1 MARVSTV
8 GESAALS
15 RELGDFLI
23 EFSIGLQKYAIY
35 PAGHPMLGTT
45 SVDLNRRLEALLKE
59 RQSLSLGVARHQ
71 LIIEGV
77 ATDDSNPVLRELA
90 ARLHRHHLGAVKF
103 SQGVTETEL
112 NDFLATVAVDAGRLP
127 RPLGLESPEVL
138 TQWPH
143 TRLYPMTFAQLQLIE
158 ENPAAA
164 GSDDDQMKASGS
176 GSRSAALW
184 IGLARAALITELGAN
199 MDSEDAASTDPA
211 VVAKAIEDHKRD
223 EAYDQV
229 VVGYLLQI
237 AEEVKQKGGR
247 DAAALTKRVSQL
259 VGTLSPEALQRLMQ
273 MGGDVR
279 QRRKFVA
286 DAAQG
291 DVGGCRGGPRA
302 RGGRHLGAD
311 DLALDGAHALEDGG
325 ARGLGQC
332 GVTDAMPTARCAS
345 RSRSS
350 SKDGNSTTRTPMAT
364 GWRCR
369 RWRPAAPMF
378 RNVEHSFPLE
388 PERLLMM
395 GLEIETLGDQV
406 FRAADSMAARPD
418 ITPLID
424 LIDNAPAPWMRDTV
438 WRHVATPERLRLQL
452 ALDPPPTAVLQRMVA
467 RMGAAAV
474 DGLLD
479 ALDEATE
486 QATQERV
493 VDLLASVG
501 PPAGP
506 LIMARLPGMRW
517 SHVRL
522 LIALLGKQ
530 REWPGGYTPEAF
542 LNHPD
547 PLLRREALRQQLR
560 APETRDVAI
569 VRALAD
575 ASEATLR
582 LGLGAAMTSCPRDA
596 AAILRVRADDATISP
611 DLRAL
616 GVRALAS
623 YKSPETPSVARRAR
637 SEDGPTVEA
646 ARPRAQ
652 VAGTAGRYRRARRT
666 LEGGPRRE
674 GGARPRPRERGS
686 RDPGRS
692 DAAREH
698 GMSEPARF
706 LTAFAQSL
714 ATMSLYNDGH
724 PQRER
729 TIDSAYDTLLRLQ
742 ENDPRPR
749 FSFLGQD
756 VIYGEMAMR
765 ELGDWDWG
773 ARLANAGV
781 QRVEFERGTS
791 RDEFE
796 VFLEEV
802 LARLTLQAVD
812 SAGRSPERRSTI
824 KFGAIG
830 VKGSDDQVR
839 LVEATAMPTAH
850 VTYSLNDE
858 ADTVRWLHNE
868 VQVSNE
874 LPLAEAESVVR
885 SLSIAMHGDKNIV
898 IPLLQLKEF
907 DQYTTTHSL
916 NVSVLTMAL
925 AEYIGLGAKDVRA
938 FGVAGTLARPGQGA
952 HPQGSAHQA
961 GKAERRRME
970 DHAQASRRWREA
982 HL

>member
-59 RQSLSLGVARHQ
+59 RQSLSLGVARNQ

-158 ENPAAA
+158 ENPDAA

-279 QRRKFVA
+279 QRRKFVSDAAKGMSVDAVVDLVRAAADTSGQTISHSMVRMLSKMAVHA
-286 DAAQG
+286 DAGSVESRSNA
-291 DVGGCRGGPRA
+291 D
-302 RGGRHLGAD
+302 GALREQVAKLIEGWELD
-311 DLALDGAHALEDGG
+311 DPNPDGYRLAL
-325 ARGLGQC
+325 Q
-332 GVTDAMPTARCAS
+332 
-345 RSRSS
+345 
-350 SKDGNSTTRTPMAT
+350 KMAT
-364 GWRCR
+364 S
-369 RWRPAAPMF
+369 APMF

-452 ALDPPPTAVLQRMVA
+452 ALDPPPIAVLQRMVA

-479 ALDEATE
+479 ALDEATD
-486 QATQERV
+486 QASQERV

-530 REWPGGYTPEAF
+530 RDWPGGYTPEAF

-560 APETRDVAI
+560 APETRDAAI

-616 GVRALAS
+616 GIRALAS
-623 YKSPETPSVARRAR
+623 YKSPETPSWL
-637 SEDGPTVEA
+637 A
-646 ARPRAQ
+646 ARVVKMGRLLKRPGLAPKSPELLAAIEGLAAHWKDDRAAKEALALALASGDPEIQ
-652 VAGTAGRYRRARRT
+652 
-666 LEGGPRRE
+666 
-674 GGARPRPRERGS
+674 GAATPRGS
-686 RDPGRS
+686 TG
-692 DAAREH
+692 
-698 GMSEPARF
+698 
-706 LTAFAQSL
+706 
-714 ATMSLYNDGH
+714 
-724 PQRER
+724 
-729 TIDSAYDTLLRLQ
+729 
-742 ENDPRPR
+742 
-749 FSFLGQD
+749 
-756 VIYGEMAMR
+756 
-765 ELGDWDWG
+765 
-773 ARLANAGV
+773 
-781 QRVEFERGTS
+781 
-791 RDEFE
+791 
-796 VFLEEV
+796 
-802 LARLTLQAVD
+802 
-812 SAGRSPERRSTI
+812 
-824 KFGAIG
+824 
-830 VKGSDDQVR
+830 
-839 LVEATAMPTAH
+839 
-850 VTYSLNDE
+850 
-858 ADTVRWLHNE
+858 
-868 VQVSNE
+868 
-874 LPLAEAESVVR
+874 
-885 SLSIAMHGDKNIV
+885 
-898 IPLLQLKEF
+898 
-907 DQYTTTHSL
+907 
-916 NVSVLTMAL
+916 
-925 AEYIGLGAKDVRA
+925 
-938 FGVAGTLARPGQGA
+938 
-952 HPQGSAHQA
+952 
-961 GKAERRRME
+961 
-970 DHAQASRRWREA
+970 
-982 HL
+982 